1 MVIDTDKLSDFIVT
15 AGRLNEALKELRT
28 ALQELETGKALI
40 DMSILR
46 GRTKHDIYS
55 LKTVNRKELEME
67 IKQVIINHLKDKE
80 KFVESELQNLLAK
93 QLEGGNE

>member
-1 MVIDTDKLSDFIVT
+1 MIDTDKVSDFIIT

-28 ALQELETGKALI
+28 ALYELESGKALI

-46 GRTKHDIYS
+46 GRTKHDIYN
-55 LKTVNRKELEME
+55 LKTVDRKELETD
-67 IKQVIINHLKDKE
+67 IKLVIINHLKDKE
-80 KFVESELQNLLAK
+80 KFVESELQDSIK

>member
-1 MVIDTDKLSDFIVT
+1 MIDTDKLSEFIIT

-28 ALQELETGKALI
+28 ALHELETGKALI

-55 LKTVNRKELEME
+55 LKTVDRKELETE
-67 IKQVIINHLKDKE
+67 IKQSIISYLKDKE
-80 KFVESELQNLLAK
+80 QFVESELQNLLSK

>member
-1 MVIDTDKLSDFIVT
+1 MIDTDKLSDFIVT

>member
-1 MVIDTDKLSDFIVT
+1 MIDTDKLGDFIIT

-28 ALQELETGKALI
+28 ALHELETGNALI

-55 LKTVNRKELEME
+55 LKTVDRQELEIE
-67 IKQVIINHLKDKE
+67 IKQVIINYLKDKE
-80 KFVESELQNLLAK
+80 QFVEAELQNLLSK

>member
-1 MVIDTDKLSDFIVT
+1 MIDTDKLSECIVT

-28 ALQELETGKALI
+28 ALHELETGKALI
-40 DMSILR
+40 DMGILR

-55 LKTVNRKELEME
+55 LKTVDRKELETE
-67 IKQVIINHLKDKE
+67 IKQVLISYLKDKE
-80 KFVESELQNLLAK
+80 QFIESELQTLLSK

>member
-1 MVIDTDKLSDFIVT
+1 MIDVDKVSEFIIT

-28 ALQELETGKALI
+28 ALYELESGKALI

-46 GRTKHDIYS
+46 GSTKQDIYS
-55 LKTVNRKELEME
+55 LKTVDRKALETE
-67 IKQVIINHLKDKE
+67 IKQVIISHLKDKE
-80 KFVESELQNLLAK
+80 QFVESELQTLLSK

>member
-1 MVIDTDKLSDFIVT
+1 MIDTDKVSEFIIT

-55 LKTVNRKELEME
+55 LKTVDRKELEIE

>member
-1 MVIDTDKLSDFIVT
+1 MVIDTDKVSEFIIT

-55 LKTVNRKELEME
+55 LKTVDRKELEIE